1 MNQSPEGPFKGISGL
16 TRAELLRR
24 AAVLGVGLGAAD
36 LLAACGGSSSSTSA
50 TSGGAS
56 SSATPKAGALRVG
69 MESGGNTETFNPAL
83 GVVPID
89 AARAFNTF
97 DGLIW
102 VGPDN
107 KPQPRLAL
115 EWNSNA
121 DATQWQIKL
130 RPGVTWHDGKP
141 FTADDVIYTLRGW
154 GSPAN
159 YAHSSSIGMN
169 LKDLKKVSDTELMV
183 PLLIPNARLMD
194 QFGYFNQMMV
204 QDGSTPK
211 SFSKPIGTGPFKVQ
225 SFTPGQRSMS
235 IKNENYWMS
244 GKPYA
249 DSLEIISIA
258 DPSARLNALKA
269 GQIDIMNGMSFQ
281 DAKAE
286 ASTPTITIL
295 NSPTPTFYTTY
306 MNTQQAPFNDVR
318 VRQAMMWAVNR
329 QELVDS
335 ALVGFGTVG
344 NDMAG
349 KGLPLFNTTLP
360 QKEQDIEKAK
370 SLLKAAGH
378 DTINVSLHTS
388 PIFAGFVESAT
399 LMAQQVAP
407 AGIKIS
413 IKQEQP
419 ATYLVPAPAGVWLKE
434 LFAQDKWPATSLQ
447 SYYTQALVS
456 QSPYP
461 ETHWTDPSFDALLA
475 DAIAET
481 DEAKAQDKW
490 NAVQEIQYTKGGNII
505 WAQPNNV
512 DATSSKVVGITPG
525 GPFEIGG
532 FAFWDAGFSS

>member
-50 TSGGAS
+50 TSGGAT

-69 MESGGNTETFNPAL
+69 IESGGNTETFNPAL

-183 PLLIPNARLMD
+183 PLSIPNARLMD

-407 AGIKIS
+407 AGIKILH
-413 IKQEQP
+413 Q
-419 ATYLVPAPAGVWLKE
+419 ARAACDVPCASAGWRLAEGTVRSGQVARDL
-434 LFAQDKWPATSLQ
+434 AS
-447 SYYTQALVS
+447 V
-456 QSPYP
+456 
-461 ETHWTDPSFDALLA
+461 LLHSGA
-475 DAIAET
+475 
-481 DEAKAQDKW
+481 
-490 NAVQEIQYTKGGNII
+490 
-505 WAQPNNV
+505 
-512 DATSSKVVGITPG
+512 
-525 GPFEIGG
+525 G
-532 FAFWDAGFSS
+532 FAVAVSRDSLDGSVV